1 MQLPFFRGAVMRLLR
16 VASLLFLALAPVLVS
31 AQQPDQLYTASKQQL
46 DVTKVILAQQAA
58 WNTGDLDRYV
68 SFYKDAQDTE
78 AVLAG
83 PVLGLEAIR
92 KAFHINFPN
101 RESMGAIEDSEV
113 TVRALGDNFAL
124 ATGKYHLMRS
134 KKSGGDAIGTF
145 TQIFEKTAAGWQI
158 IFSQN
163 T

>member
-1 MQLPFFRGAVMRLLR
+1 MRPFLFATLL
-16 VASLLFLALAPVLVS
+16 LCALATAH
-31 AQQPDQLYTASKQQL
+31 AQQPDQLYTATKQQL
-46 DVTKVILAQQAA
+46 DVTKVVLAQQAA

-78 AVLAG
+78 AILAG
-83 PVLGLEAIR
+83 PVLGVDAIR

-101 RESMGAIEDSEV
+101 RDAMGAIEDSEV

-124 ATGKYHLMRS
+124 ATGKYHLMRN
-134 KKSGGDAIGTF
+134 KKAGGDAFGTF
-145 TQIFEKTAAGWQI
+145 TQIFEKTASGWQV
-158 IFSQN
+158 IFSEN

>member
-1 MQLPFFRGAVMRLLR
+1 MRPFLF
-16 VASLLFLALAPVLVS
+16 ASLLLCALTAAH
-31 AQQPDQLYTASKQQL
+31 AQQPDQLYTATKQQL
-46 DVTKVILAQQAA
+46 DVTKVVLAQQAA

-78 AVLAG
+78 AILAG
-83 PVLGLEAIR
+83 PVLGLDAIR

-101 RESMGAIEDSEV
+101 RDAMGAIENSEV

-124 ATGKYHLMRS
+124 ATGKYHLMRN
-134 KKSGGDAIGTF
+134 KKAGGDAFGTF

-158 IFSQN
+158 IFSEN